1 MHFAAIQFPPP
12 LIMLVGVAL
21 ASQNVTETLCFIS
34 TTAAAAERAI
44 GTSDE
49 ADMSDRELESFAKA
63 KPKVDE
69 ITAFWAES
77 IERSSARD
85 VLESVRDNEI
95 EIAVGLEDLTLVRY
109 REIEQAAEKSAE
121 IQEAINLLASDE

>member
-12 LIMLVGVAL
+12 LIMLVGVSL
-21 ASQNVTETLCFIS
+21 ASQNVIGTLGFIS

-49 ADMSDRELESFAKA
+49 ADMSDQELESFAKA
-63 KPKVDE
+63 KAKVDE

-85 VLESVRDNEI
+85 VLEGVRDNEI
-95 EIAVGLEDLTLVRY
+95 QIAVGLEDLTLVRY

-121 IQEAINLLASDE
+121 IQEAIDLLASDE